1 MRLTFEV
8 ASLFGNEIRTSS
20 IVQLNK
26 SVEVLHCTVERLP
39 FFRDT
44 VGTRAARIWFLW
56 EWFSHCNSD
65 LSILLSPSPSYCEG
79 DKSGGSTLSVRL
91 EAYC

>member
-39 FFRDT
+39 FFSDI
-44 VGTRAARIWFLW
+44 VGTRAARLRFLW
-56 EWFSHCNSD
+56 E
-65 LSILLSPSPSYCEG
+65 
-79 DKSGGSTLSVRL
+79 
-91 EAYC
+91 

>member
-56 EWFSHCNSD
+56 E
-65 LSILLSPSPSYCEG
+65 
-79 DKSGGSTLSVRL
+79 
-91 EAYC
+91 